1 MIIRPR
7 LSFWQMLLSRRGE
20 VLHQIREP
28 LFFFGIWSA
37 AVVLLHDELP
47 SLLPGHAPG
56 PYALI
61 GIALS
66 IFFSFRNNACYD
78 RWWEG
83 RCQWGHL
90 VLSARNFARQSKILE
105 VSAPGERARL
115 LSLVISFCY
124 ALVTHLRP
132 SFAVAHAQH
141 WLSAAEQDGFMAA
154 PNRPNA
160 LLQTIGGRLSALR
173 EEGQLSDIGFQI
185 LDHTVQQFA
194 LVQGACERIR
204 SSPVPFSYNHL
215 LQMTAAIFLFA
226 LPFGFVD
233 TLGWKTVAAELIIA
247 YVFLGLDVI
256 GDELEE
262 PFGERPNNLPIA
274 ALAQVIEIEM
284 RAARG
289 ETDLPPL
296 PKPVD
301 FVLM

>member
-7 LSFWQMLLSRRGE
+7 MSFRQTLLSPRGE

-28 LFFFGIWSA
+28 LLFFGIWSA
-37 AVVLLHDELP
+37 AVVLLHDALP
-47 SLLPGHAPG
+47 SLLRGHAPG

-90 VLSARNFARQSKILE
+90 VLSVRNFARQSKILE

-115 LSLVISFCY
+115 LTLLIGFSY

-132 SFAVAHAQH
+132 GFAVAKAQS
-141 WLSAAEQDGFMAA
+141 WLSPAEQAVFIAA
-154 PNRPNA
+154 PNRPDA
-160 LLQTIGGRLSALR
+160 LLQIIGSRLSTLR
-173 EEGQLSDIGFQI
+173 EEGRLSDISFQI
-185 LDHTVQQFA
+185 LDHTVQQLA

-233 TLGWKTVAAELIIA
+233 TLGWKTVAGELIIA
-247 YVFLGLDVI
+247 YIFLGLDVI

-284 RAARG
+284 RAAMG
-289 ETDLPPL
+289 ETELPPL

>member
-7 LSFWQMLLSRRGE
+7 LSFWQMLLSRPGD
-20 VLHQIREP
+20 VLHRIREP
-28 LFFFGIWSA
+28 LVFFGLWSA
-37 AVVLLHDELP
+37 VVVLLHDELP
-47 SLLPGHAPG
+47 GILRGHAPG

-90 VLSARNFARQSKILE
+90 VLSVRNFARQSKILDAP
-105 VSAPGERARL
+105 APGERARL
-115 LSLVISFCY
+115 LTLVIGFSY

-132 SFAVAHAQH
+132 GFPVANAQR
-141 WLSAAEQDGFMAA
+141 WLSQAGQDAFMAA
-154 PNRPNA
+154 PNRPDA
-160 LLQTIGGRLSALR
+160 LLQIIGSRLSTLR
-173 EEGQLSDIGFQI
+173 EEGRLSDISFQI

-233 TLGWKTVAAELIIA
+233 TLG
-247 YVFLGLDVI
+247 
-256 GDELEE
+256 
-262 PFGERPNNLPIA
+262 
-274 ALAQVIEIEM
+274 
-284 RAARG
+284 
-289 ETDLPPL
+289 
-296 PKPVD
+296 
-301 FVLM
+301 